1 MATPDD
7 QVRTRFTRRYA
18 IGSPDVMAQ
27 IEQRVI
33 GGDWGSSGYTTRE
46 QADELAAHLRL
57 DATQRLLDIGSGRGW
72 PGLYLAAATGCEAV
86 LMDLPHEALVASRR
100 RAAEE
105 GVTARVNQ
113 VVASAAAM
121 PLRWGT
127 FDGIVH
133 TDVLC

>member
-1 MATPDD
+1 MTTPDD
-7 QVRTRFTRRYA
+7 QVRTRFARRYA
-18 IGSPDVMAQ
+18 VGAADVVTQ

-33 GGDWGSSGYTTRE
+33 GGDWGSTGYTTLE
-46 QADELAAHLRL
+46 QADELGAHLRL
-57 DATQRLLDIGSGRGW
+57 DASQRLLDIGSGRGW
-72 PGLYLAAATGCEAV
+72 PGLYLAAETGCEAV
-86 LMDLPHEALVASRR
+86 LMDLPRDALAASRR

-105 GVTARVNQ
+105 GLAASVSQ

-121 PLRWGT
+121 PLRRGT